1 MKASCVLNI
10 MAPFFLNKLNIYERF
25 KSLIEQGELRV
36 NEQLPSIRQLAECLH
51 VSRNTT
57 LTAYEQLAPESYI
70 NGKIRKGYLV
80 NKLEPQLFS
89 RETPVVPPKP

>member
-57 LTAYEQLAPESYI
+57 LTAYEQLAPKSYI
-70 NGKIRKGYLV
+70 NGKSRKGYLV